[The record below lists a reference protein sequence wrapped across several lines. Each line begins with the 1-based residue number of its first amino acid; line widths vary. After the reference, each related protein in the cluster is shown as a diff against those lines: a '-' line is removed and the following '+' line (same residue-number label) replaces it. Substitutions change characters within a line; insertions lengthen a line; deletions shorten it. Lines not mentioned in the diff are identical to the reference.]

1 MSASSYNE
9 AVKALNKAEDA
20 LRSAVYDLEGGFVLA
35 TANRAYYACYY
46 CITALLYTKEV
57 YAKTHQGVRAKF
69 SELFIK
75 TGIFP
80 LAISDS
86 LALLFDSR
94 QEADYDLDADI
105 TVEEARNLIEKSKEF
120 VQLSK
125 KYCSGLDAAA

>member
-1 MSASSYNE
+1 MSISSYNE
-9 AVKALNKAEDA
+9 AMKAINKAEDA
-20 LRSAVYDLEGGFVLA
+20 LRSAQYDLGGGFVLA

-57 YAKTHQGVRAKF
+57 YTKTHQGSRAKF

-80 LAISDS
+80 LTISDS
-86 LALLFDSR
+86 LALIFDSR

-105 TVEEARNLIEKSKEF
+105 TVQEARNLIEKAKEF
-120 VQLSK
+120 VQLST
-125 KYCSGLDAAA
+125 KYCNDLYATG